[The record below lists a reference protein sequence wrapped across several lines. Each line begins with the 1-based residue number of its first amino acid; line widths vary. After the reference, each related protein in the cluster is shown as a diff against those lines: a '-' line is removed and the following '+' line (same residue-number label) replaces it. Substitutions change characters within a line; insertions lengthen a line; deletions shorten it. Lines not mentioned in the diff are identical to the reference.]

1 VKISCPTCSAKYSVA
16 DEKIQSRLAKIR
28 CRKCSSTIV
37 IDGMTSPAKVYVGDA
52 GAAISPSGPPQD
64 MEASPGSGRG
74 GPSGS
79 APGGADPV
87 GPAQDE
93 YAVDIA
99 DNDQRN
105 MTIHQIVGAYNEGL
119 ITADTYI
126 WKEGMADWQT
136 LGEVREVASALHAAA
151 RPAVAAQPAAV
162 RRGNHNSSADLF
174 GRIHTAGG
182 EDDITTSAPEAAP
195 AMTAGTGA
203 RNESSVLFS
212 LSALTG
218 SPAAAVA
225 PTGGSSSSSSSKRR
239 NSDDSGL
246 IDLQA
251 LTSADTSGGAG
262 GFAAA
267 PSAFGA
273 SPLISAPLGGVSGP
287 ALGGGAG
294 YGGRSGSRWG
304 LIAAAVVL
312 AVAMIGGAV
321 MFLPRGGGEADQP
334 TSALDRA
341 GASATDRAAAPKE
354 PAPKEPAANAPS
366 EPGEPNTAAG
376 STRPVVAEELPTAPA
391 EPAATTRPSG
401 ATKPA
406 TPRAPRPAVA
416 KPASVPTPAPAAAP
430 EAAPKPAA
438 AAPAAEPKKRCE
450 CKPSDLLCAMKCSA
464 KKP

>member
-1 VKISCPTCSAKYSVA
+1 
-16 DEKIQSRLAKIR
+16 
-28 CRKCSSTIV
+28 
-37 IDGMTSPAKVYVGDA
+37 M
-52 GAAISPSGPPQD
+52 
-64 MEASPGSGRG
+64 
-74 GPSGS
+74 S
-79 APGGADPV
+79 APGGSDPV

-151 RPAVAAQPAAV
+151 RPAAAAQPAAV

-182 EDDITTSAPEAAP
+182 EDDITTSAPEPAQ

-218 SPAAAVA
+218 SPTAAVMPA
-225 PTGGSSSSSSSKRR
+225 TGGSSPKRR
-239 NSDDSGL
+239 GSDDSGL

-251 LTSADTSGGAG
+251 LTSADAGGGAG

-267 PSAFGA
+267 PNAFGA

-287 ALGGGAG
+287 ALGGGPG
-294 YGGRSGSRWG
+294 YGGRSGNRWG
-304 LIAAAVVL
+304 LIAAAIVL
-312 AVAMIGGAV
+312 AVVMIGGAW
-321 MFLPRGGGEADQP
+321 MFLPRGGGDTELP
-334 TSALDRA
+334 TSSLERTA
-341 GASATDRAAAPKE
+341 ASAPEHAAAAKE
-354 PAPKEPAANAPS
+354 PAHKEPEANAPS
-366 EPGEPNTAAG
+366 EAGQPGTAAG
-376 STRPVVAEELPTAPA
+376 TTRPVVAEELPTAPS
-391 EPAATTRPSG
+391 EPATAAKPTG
-401 ATKPA
+401 AAKPA
-406 TPRAPRPAVA
+406 VPRAPRPVVA
-416 KPASVPTPAPAAAP
+416 KPATATPTPAPAATP
-430 EAAPKPAA
+430 EATPKPAA

-450 CKPSDLLCAMKCSA
+450 CKASDLLCAMKCSA